1 MMKVCY
7 TAMAKKYV
15 SYLRCVQRNDIKYV
29 VRLPIQIKLLN
40 FFESEVGVTI
50 GAEKGKNV

>member
-29 VRLPIQIKLLN
+29 VRLPIQIKLSN